1 MDTAQVFA
9 LFYMATVMAAGTK
22 NKASQAVSDPC
33 SEIHFD
39 EQLANYFEN
48 EVSAATTQLDE
59 NQNFE
64 RSWKLLQYLQMDHQ
78 KSKGAAALAAYAS
91 TINIRT
97 AANVKAASGE
107 LLTAA
112 SLLRQRAA
120 NVSAALQ
127 LQGQGVIK
135 LGTPDIDNGA
145 KSITH
150 ADAGCNYAAISK
162 TVPTQRCTPPQQQA
176 DTITAADMQPDKLD
190 ELQLITEAYTT
201 TITIAAS
208 AYSKGTP
215 ATGHTVYTY
224 GNCQSTGGSASAQL
238 GDTHALGIHV
248 KTIGTKAV
256 TEKTTLQPS
265 SSNKCPD
272 EGTTA
277 ELTPIKRLA
286 RAICLARKASLAKPK
301 ALSRLQYSDLQTDTD
316 FKRIAAIFLSRNR
329 KQLDPEKDSQE
340 INELIKETYG
350 PNEEHFHK
358 SYVEAL
364 DNKKWQFKIKESK
377 IEGTVNALANGVDAG
392 LATAYYASKRQSTC
406 GQAAADTP
414 IVSSDVEKCK
424 GKTQDDCRTAD
435 ECEMRDGECNAKV
448 AKTAEPDSK
457 TNTTGNNSFAIKTS
471 TLLLAVLLF

>member
-1 MDTAQVFA
+1 
-9 LFYMATVMAAGTK
+9 MATVMAAGTK

-48 EVSAATTQLDE
+48 ELPRQR
-59 NQNFE
+59 
-64 RSWKLLQYLQMDHQ
+64 RSSTRIRTSNEAGSCLQYLQMDHQ
-78 KSKGAAALAAYAS
+78 KSKGAAVLAITAS
-91 TINIRT
+91 TINIRA

-120 NVSAALQ
+120 NVSAAFQ

-135 LGTPDIDNGA
+135 LGSPDIDNGA

-190 ELQLITEAYTT
+190 ELELITEAYTT
-201 TITIAAS
+201 TITIPAS

-286 RAICLARKASLAKPK
+286 RAICLARKASLATKGPK
-301 ALSRLQYSDLQTDTD
+301 QTAILRPPNRHRLQKDRSDISKVETESSWTQ
-316 FKRIAAIFLSRNR
+316 K
-329 KQLDPEKDSQE
+329 KDSQE

-364 DNKKWQFKIKESK
+364 DNKKWEFKIKESK
-377 IEGTVNALANGVDAG
+377 IEGTVNALANGVG
-392 LATAYYASKRQSTC
+392 RRPGNSVLRQQKTVNLRPSWRQTLRLFQAT
-406 GQAAADTP
+406 
-414 IVSSDVEKCK
+414 VEKCK